1 LVLFLSKG
9 RAENCFSLANRT
21 FVAKNKR
28 GKPQVFYAMAE
39 EADIMMNLYG
49 RFLGGAIFMTAIVSG
64 AAAHHGWSWA
74 EADQIELKGV
84 IRELYIG
91 PPHPTLDVE
100 TANDGLWRV
109 ELGNPRQTERS
120 GFVHGSAKIGD
131 QVVALGNRSTDPGEK
146 RMKAV
151 RIAVGGKTFDI
162 YPERIKTN

>member
-1 LVLFLSKG
+1 
-9 RAENCFSLANRT
+9 
-21 FVAKNKR
+21 
-28 GKPQVFYAMAE
+28 M
-39 EADIMMNLYG
+39 
-49 RFLGGAIFMTAIVSG
+49 
-64 AAAHHGWSWA
+64 
-74 EADQIELKGV
+74 
-84 IRELYIG
+84 IRELCIG

-120 GFVHGSAKIGD
+120 GFVHDSAKIGD
-131 QVVALGNRSTDPGEK
+131 EVVALGNRSTDPGEK

>member
-1 LVLFLSKG
+1 M
-9 RAENCFSLANRT
+9 
-21 FVAKNKR
+21 
-28 GKPQVFYAMAE
+28 MA
-39 EADIMMNLYG
+39 NLYG
-49 RFLGGAIFMTAIVSG
+49 KFLGGAILTTAIVSG

-74 EADQIELKGV
+74 EADQVELKGV
-84 IRELYIG
+84 IRQLYIG

-120 GFVHGSAKIGD
+120 GFVQGSAKIGD
-131 QVVALGNRSTDPGEK
+131 EIVALGNRSSDPGEK

-162 YPERIKTN
+162 YPDRIKTN